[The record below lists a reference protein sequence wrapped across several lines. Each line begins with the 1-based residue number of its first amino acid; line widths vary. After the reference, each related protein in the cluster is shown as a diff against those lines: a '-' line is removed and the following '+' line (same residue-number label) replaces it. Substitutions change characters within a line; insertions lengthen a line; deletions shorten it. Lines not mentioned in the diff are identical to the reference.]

1 MEKNYTIEYMEFVGV
16 YFPELH
22 KIKVKAHNLESAI
35 CESILKLEDSY
46 IDGLDIED
54 NIEEIKNEFGY
65 KRREN
70 ECIALSFNKLLDDNL
85 SNYRLLRGYCG
96 KRECFNLVIEDEY

>member
-35 CESILKLEDSY
+35 CESILKLEDSD
-46 IDGLDIED
+46 IEELDIKD

-65 KRREN
+65 KGREN
-70 ECIALSFNKLLDDNL
+70 ECIAVSFNKLLDDNL